1 MWGGSALV
9 SLFPTKLSVESHA
22 NLKVHCTINFY
33 NGYRC
38 SEVLVF
44 STFFSF
50 SFFFLLY
57 LILTQMQEKLDD
69 ICAEL
74 HGISHRN
81 QDTSLLQIPHS
92 ILPETQEKPTPRS
105 LSHQ

>member
-1 MWGGSALV
+1 MCGGSALV

-50 SFFFLLY
+50 SFFFY
-57 LILTQMQEKLDD
+57 FI
-69 ICAEL
+69 
-74 HGISHRN
+74 
-81 QDTSLLQIPHS
+81 
-92 ILPETQEKPTPRS
+92 
-105 LSHQ
+105 